1 MTNKSTV
8 AADLRRFVTFVKGL
22 SDAADTLDQMQALE
36 ELQAATEQRVTAA
49 QATLAGVQQQV
60 ADADRELVDLR
71 GKAAASTRNAQTKAA
86 QVEADAEVKA
96 ANIIEV
102 ARQEAQTQA
111 ASILAPV
118 QAQHDALAEQITSF
132 GDQLIRMTEDK
143 TKLDGALTSG
153 YEELAALEGKLAAA
167 RESIAKLLGQG

>member
-1 MTNKSTV
+1 MANKSTV

-22 SDAADTLDQMQALE
+22 SDAADTLDQMQSLE

-49 QATLAGVQQQV
+49 QATLAGVQQQI
-60 ADADRELVDLR
+60 ADSDRELVDLR

-86 QVEADAEVKA
+86 QIEADAELKA

-102 ARQEAQTQA
+102 ARQAAQTQA

-118 QAQHDALAEQITSF
+118 QAQHDALAEQVVSL
-132 GDQLIRMTEDK
+132 GDQLVRMRDDETVLVER
-143 TKLDGALTSG
+143 TVAARAELD
-153 YEELAALEGKLAAA
+153 ALEVKLAAA